1 MSIRSQ
7 RKQQHIKHAL
17 EVSTGPKFT
26 GFDDVHLIHQAL
38 SNRDLEKINTQ
49 TTFLK
54 KKLNFPLI
62 INALTGG
69 APGLEE
75 INKKLAITAKHCGI
89 AMAVGSQTAAL
100 EDASLNKTF
109 KIVREI
115 NPNGVIL
122 ANVSALIHWQEALE
136 AVEMIKADGI
146 QLHLNLAQ
154 ELVMAEGD
162 REFSK
167 ILENIYN
174 IQANLLV
181 PVIIKEVGFGM
192 SMETV
197 EKLGKMGIQYYD
209 IGGTGGTNFV
219 SIENARNNSLIA
231 EDLLNWG
238 IPTVVSLVETIETLG
253 WIKNRTVCASGGV
266 YSAVNICKSLALGA
280 DLVGIASPF
289 LKLAYYH
296 DTNTIIKY
304 VEDLILSTKKVMLLT
319 DAGNLEELR
328 KKPLVITGQTR
339 EWLELRGIDV
349 SKFAKRDS

>member
-7 RKQQHIKHAL
+7 RKLQHIKHAM
-17 EVSTGPKFT
+17 EISPGPKFT
-26 GFDDVHLIHQAL
+26 GFDDVHLVHQAL
-38 SNRDLEKINTQ
+38 SDWDLEKINTQ

-69 APGLEE
+69 ASGLEE
-75 INKKLAITAKHCGI
+75 INKKLAVAAKHCGI

-100 EDASLNKTF
+100 EDGSFNKTF
-109 KIVREI
+109 QIVREV
-115 NPNGVIL
+115 NPSGVIL
-122 ANVSALIHWQEALE
+122 ANVSALTHWQEALK
-136 AVEMIKADGI
+136 AIEMIKADGI

-162 REFSK
+162 RKFSK
-167 ILENIYN
+167 ILENINY
-174 IQANLLV
+174 IQTNSPV
-181 PVIIKEVGFGM
+181 PVIIKEVGFGL

-197 EKLGKMGIQYYD
+197 KKLGNLGIQYYD
-209 IGGTGGTNFV
+209 IGGAGGTNFV
-219 SIENARNNSLIA
+219 SIENARTKSPLA

-238 IPTVVSLVETIETLG
+238 IPTVVSLVETIENFGCL
-253 WIKNRTVCASGGV
+253 KNKTVCASGGI

-280 DLVGIASPF
+280 DLVGIALPF

-296 DTNTIIKY
+296 DTETIIKY
-304 VEDLILSTKKVMLLT
+304 IEELMLSTKKVMLLT
-319 DAGNLEELR
+319 DAGNLEELG
-328 KKPLVITGQTR
+328 KKPVVITGQTR

-349 SKFAKRDS
+349 SKYATRGS